1 MNLSANRK
9 VCNMISLTVCAVIVF
24 TCTLLHSTNCT
35 IYYITPD
42 VDYDDNDDD
51 YSTTANN
58 SITIL
63 QLLVDYADEYFTS
76 NTVLQLLPG
85 EHYLNTDSI
94 IQNIDNFS
102 IIGTETDGVIN
113 STIRCTSTA
122 GLSIVNCS
130 NVSLANLRI
139 KDCTNDYNSLVNVF
153 TSWYAGCFEEV
164 GLFLLNSWFVS
175 IINIHLIQDQEM
187 LTCGIKTLNLLG
199 RSMLN
204 NTITNCLELYYDAV
218 DNTTDLLNEL
228 YIDNFQREKHDS
240 MSSIAIFLS
249 HAVYNVNIILINS
262 SFSDIQTFL
271 LICDKFLGHTSITI
285 SNCNFTMVN
294 MYMEWSCFTLKIAS
308 IYLAMHPMK

>member
-1 MNLSANRK
+1 MLMSTSLQTQC
-9 VCNMISLTVCAVIVF
+9 CNCYHV
-24 TCTLLHSTNCT
+24 
-35 IYYITPD
+35 
-42 VDYDDNDDD
+42 
-51 YSTTANN
+51 
-58 SITIL
+58 
-63 QLLVDYADEYFTS
+63 
-76 NTVLQLLPG
+76 G

-139 KDCTNDYNSLVNVF
+139 KDCANDYNSLVNVF
-153 TSWYAGCFEEV
+153 TSWYAGCFEKV

-204 NTITNCLELYYDAV
+204 NTITNCLELYFDAVAV

-228 YIDNFQREKHDS
+228 YIDNFQREKHDT
-240 MSSIAIFLS
+240 MPSIAIFLS
-249 HAVYNVNIILINS
+249 HPVYNVNIILINS
-262 SFSDIQTFL
+262 SFRDIQTFL
-271 LICDKFLGHTSITI
+271 LICDKFLGHSSITI
-285 SNCNFTMVN
+285 SNCNLTMVN
-294 MYMEWSCFTLKIAS
+294 DKYVHGMVWFYFEDCINLFSNASNEVRLIECQFLNITTENIGKLLYMYIDIIHYSQDSWLSHWTNQVVLLLIVYLKIFRT
-308 IYLAMHPMK
+308 